1 MSVLENGQTVPICP
15 ASLAHHSFSLT
26 VHVHLD
32 LVVVKEADVDPLV
45 LAGGDLLVVDD
56 VVAGGAVAA
65 LVELE
70 LVPAQACNG
79 KGRYYASNKG
89 EIARRVIHE

>member
-1 MSVLENGQTVPICP
+1 MGDGSPCIPPSALHADSG
-15 ASLAHHSFSLT
+15 LLT
-26 VHVHLD
+26 LHVHLD
-32 LVVVKEADVDPLV
+32 LVVVEEADLDPLV
-45 LAGGDLLVVDD
+45 ASGADLLVVDD

-79 KGRYYASNKG
+79 KERYYASNKG
-89 EIARRVIHE
+89 KIA

>member
-1 MSVLENGQTVPICP
+1 MPG
-15 ASLAHHSFSLT
+15 LAHHSFSLT

-45 LAGGDLLVVDD
+45 LAGEDLLVVDD

-70 LVPAQACNG
+70 LVPAQSCNATA
-79 KGRYYASNKG
+79 KTP
-89 EIARRVIHE
+89 EIAIAVVVGPA